1 MTAARARRQRPDIGS
16 APGVCRDSV
25 TVGAL
30 PPGSRWWLR
39 ANHKEKSVALS
50 PCTSAVSVL
59 SSVDAIAN
67 APPPSGSVCVG
78 SCPCMRLT
86 ALLPR
91 VAGRMVHIWA
101 RQPICEDA
109 LKACGTNPWRQRT
122 WGLRTAQPEV
132 QSKFWCY
139 SATRSRG
146 TNAVIVPLLSGVIP
160 IAVRGTRFNVS
171 VGVVPLSDK
180 SSVRSWL
187 ALAPSREG

>member
-1 MTAARARRQRPDIGS
+1 M
-16 APGVCRDSV
+16 
-25 TVGAL
+25 
-30 PPGSRWWLR
+30 PPGSHWWLR

-91 VAGRMVHIWA
+91 AAGRLVYIWA

-122 WGLRTAQPEV
+122 WGLRTAKPQV
-132 QSKFWCY
+132 QSKSSCY

-146 TNAVIVPLLSGVIP
+146 ANAVTVLLSSGVVA
-160 IAVRGTRFNVS
+160 IAIRGTRFNGSVVVVS
-171 VGVVPLSDK
+171 LGDK
-180 SSVRSWL
+180 SLVRSWL